1 MNPWIEALRLRS
13 LPMSLA
19 GALVASGLAAGA
31 SAFRW
36 EVFVLLATTVLA
48 LQVLANFADEYG
60 DLQKGADTDE
70 RVGPKRGMQ
79 RGEIS
84 FRQMRT
90 ALIGMTVL
98 SFALGATLVL
108 VALGLDPVRILIFLA
123 LGVFALFAAI
133 GYTVGKR
140 AYGYYGLADLFCL
153 VCFGLLVVCA
163 GYYLYAHTVTVV
175 ALLAGFGIGLLVCG
189 MLNLNNM
196 RDRETDA
203 KTGKNTLVVRLGAS
217 AARVYHLLLVVLG
230 MLCLGGAGLVLAWG
244 GDVTVIAGLN
254 SDMMAPAAWGSAATT
269 PAAWGSNTD
278 GAGIGSAAMAPAA
291 WGWWRF
297 TYLLAFIPLILHLRA
312 VRRVETPAAYD
323 ALMRPYSLC
332 VIVVSVLFALCVGV

>member
-1 MNPWIEALRLRS
+1 MSPWIEALRLRS

-31 SAFRW
+31 GAFRW
-36 EVFVLLATTVLA
+36 EVFALLIATVLA

-84 FRQMRT
+84 FSQMRT
-90 ALIGMTVL
+90 ALIGMTIF
-98 SFALGATLVL
+98 SFVLGATLVL

-123 LGVFALFAAI
+123 LGAFALFAAI
-133 GYTVGKR
+133 GYTVGKH
-140 AYGYYGLADLFCL
+140 AYGYRGLADLVCL
-153 VCFGLLVVCA
+153 VCFGLLVVCC
-163 GYYLYAHTVTVV
+163 GYYLYAHTVTVA

-203 KTGKNTLVVRLGAS
+203 KTGKITLVVRLGTEG
-217 AARVYHLLLVVLG
+217 ARVYHHLLLVLG
-230 MLCLGGAGLVLAWG
+230 MLCLVGASLALLWNG
-244 GDVTVIAGLN
+244 SATATIDATAAAGTAVPTAATATTA
-254 SDMMAPAAWGSAATT
+254 APAPIATLT
-269 PAAWGSNTD
+269 
-278 GAGIGSAAMAPAA
+278 AG
-291 WGWWRF
+291 WRWLRLA
-297 TYLLAFIPLILHLRA
+297 YLPAFIPLILHLRA
-312 VRRVETPAAYD
+312 VRRVENPAAYD

>member
-1 MNPWIEALRLRS
+1 MAAESSMNPWIEALRLRS

-19 GALVASGLAAGA
+19 GALVASGLAAGVG
-31 SAFRW
+31 AFRW
-36 EVFVLLATTVLA
+36 EVFALLVATVLA

-84 FRQMRT
+84 FGQMRG
-90 ALIGMTVL
+90 ALIAMTAFSFVL
-98 SFALGATLVL
+98 GVSLIL
-108 VALGLDPVRILIFLA
+108 VALGLSPVRILIFMA
-123 LGVFALFAAI
+123 LGAFALFAAI

-140 AYGYYGLADLFCL
+140 AYGYRGLADLFCL
-153 VCFGLLVVCA
+153 VCFGLLVVCG
-163 GYYLYAHTVTVV
+163 GYYLYAHTVTV
-175 ALLAGFGIGLLVCG
+175 ASLLAAFGIGLLVCG

-203 KTGKNTLVVRLGAS
+203 KTGKNTLVVRLGANR
-217 AARVYHLLLVVLG
+217 ARVYHWLLVVLG
-230 MLCLGGAGLVLAWG
+230 MLCLVGASLVLAW
-244 GDVTVIAGLN
+244 N
-254 SDMMAPAAWGSAATT
+254 GSMATT
-269 PAAWGSNTD
+269 DSSVPPLGNSVPPLGN
-278 GAGIGSAAMAPAA
+278 SAVALAS
-291 WGWWRF
+291 WGWWRL

-312 VRRVETPAAYD
+312 VNRVKEPASYD

-332 VIVVSVLFALCVGV
+332 VIVISVLFALCVGV